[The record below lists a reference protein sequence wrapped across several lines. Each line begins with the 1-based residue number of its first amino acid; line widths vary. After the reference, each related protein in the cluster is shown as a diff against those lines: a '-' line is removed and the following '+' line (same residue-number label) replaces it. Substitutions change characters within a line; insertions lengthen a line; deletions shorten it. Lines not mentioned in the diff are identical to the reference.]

1 MNAQKFT
8 QKSLEAIQEAQNIA
22 LEHNSMQIEQEHLV
36 CALLEQKDGL
46 IPQLM
51 KKMGTD
57 PDALLHAVEQRIEGL
72 PGVTGPGR
80 ESGKIYVSGDV
91 DQNLAAAERE
101 AGRMKDEYVSVEHI
115 MMAVL
120 EKPNTGM
127 SRIFQQFGVTK
138 DQFLSVLATVRGN
151 TRVTSDTPEET
162 YDSLSK
168 YGQDLVELAK
178 NHKLDPVIGRDSEIR
193 NVIRILSRKTKN
205 NPVLI
210 GEPGVGKTAIAE
222 GLALRIVRGDVP
234 NNLKDRKLFSL
245 DMGSLIAGAKFRG
258 EFEERLKAVLGG
270 CRIAVAADSNVA
282 PLYLETVCASLRDAG
297 FAVCSYVFPSGEAHK
312 NFTTLSA
319 ILEFLAESQL
329 TRTDCVAALGGG
341 VTGDMAGFA
350 AASYL
355 RGIRYV
361 QLPTTLLSAVDS
373 SVGGKTAID
382 LAAGKNLAGAF
393 LQPAA
398 VLCDTD
404 CLRSLPAAVF
414 ADGAAEA
421 IKTGVLSGETLF
433 SLFEDGTLTDAPAEI
448 IARCIR
454 YKAGVVERDEKEQGE
469 RRKLNLGHTVGH
481 AIEKCSGYAM
491 PHGHAV
497 AAGLAVMARASERL
511 GWAEPGV
518 SARIA
523 ACLEKNGLPTG
534 TDYPAEALAKAALAD
549 KKRSGDSITIVVP
562 KAIGDCELKRIPV
575 TELLPIIAAGRGD

>member
-1 MNAQKFT
+1 M
-8 QKSLEAIQEAQNIA
+8 
-22 LEHNSMQIEQEHLV
+22 
-36 CALLEQKDGL
+36 
-46 IPQLM
+46 
-51 KKMGTD
+51 
-57 PDALLHAVEQRIEGL
+57 
-72 PGVTGPGR
+72 
-80 ESGKIYVSGDV
+80 
-91 DQNLAAAERE
+91 
-101 AGRMKDEYVSVEHI
+101 
-115 MMAVL
+115 
-120 EKPNTGM
+120 
-127 SRIFQQFGVTK
+127 
-138 DQFLSVLATVRGN
+138 
-151 TRVTSDTPEET
+151 
-162 YDSLSK
+162 
-168 YGQDLVELAK
+168 
-178 NHKLDPVIGRDSEIR
+178 
-193 NVIRILSRKTKN
+193 
-205 NPVLI
+205 
-210 GEPGVGKTAIAE
+210 
-222 GLALRIVRGDVP
+222 
-234 NNLKDRKLFSL
+234 
-245 DMGSLIAGAKFRG
+245 
-258 EFEERLKAVLGG
+258 
-270 CRIAVAADSNVA
+270 
-282 PLYLETVCASLRDAG
+282 
-297 FAVCSYVFPSGEAHK
+297 
-312 NFTTLSA
+312 
-319 ILEFLAESQL
+319 
-329 TRTDCVAALGGG
+329 AALGGG

-393 LQPAA
+393 LQPTA

-421 IKTGVLSGETLF
+421 IKTGVLSGDTLF

-454 YKAGVVERDEKEQGE
+454 YKAGVVERDEKERGE

-481 AIEKCSGYAM
+481 AIEKCSGYAI

-562 KAIGDCELKRIPV
+562 RAIGGCELKRIPV

>member
-1 MNAQKFT
+1 MSSVQT
-8 QKSLEAIQEAQNIA
+8 
-22 LEHNSMQIEQEHLV
+22 IEVHTAPAYEV
-36 CALLEQKDGL
+36 TIGAGL
-46 IPQLM
+46 
-51 KKMGTD
+51 
-57 PDALLHAVEQRIEGL
+57 R
-72 PGVTGPGR
+72 
-80 ESGKIYVSGDV
+80 
-91 DQNLAAAERE
+91 
-101 AGRMKDEYVSVEHI
+101 
-115 MMAVL
+115 
-120 EKPNTGM
+120 
-127 SRIFQQFGVTK
+127 
-138 DQFLSVLATVRGN
+138 
-151 TRVTSDTPEET
+151 
-162 YDSLSK
+162 
-168 YGQDLVELAK
+168 
-178 NHKLDPVIGRDSEIR
+178 RDC
-193 NVIRILSRKTKN
+193 
-205 NPVLI
+205 
-210 GEPGVGKTAIAE
+210 
-222 GLALRIVRGDVP
+222 
-234 NNLKDRKLFSL
+234 
-245 DMGSLIAGAKFRG
+245 GA
-258 EFEERLKAVLGG
+258 RLKAVLGG

-297 FAVCSYVFPSGEAHK
+297 FAVCSYVFPAGEAHK

-433 SLFEDGTLTDAPAEI
+433 SLFEDGTLTDAPAEV

-454 YKAGVVERDEKEQGE
+454 YKAGVVERDEKERGE

-481 AIEKCSGYAM
+481 AIEKCSGYAI

-534 TDYPAEALAKAALAD
+534 EHVVAVLDPKIDEAHLARLRRAGVSYVFQGDGAECTEREKLSAALAALEETFGV
-549 KKRSGDSITIVVP
+549 KR
-562 KAIGDCELKRIPV
+562 
-575 TELLPIIAAGRGD
+575 LLLEGGGVLNGSFLAAGLIKEISVLVCPTVDGRSESAKLFSWAGSEELSPAEGVRLKLLEAEPLVNGVVWLHYLNTLA